1 MLGQLISPL
10 TKGLLLVAFL
20 ASSVAVSTTYLYLGT
35 RDELVSLQSK
45 HTQLEQTLKECD
57 ESKSKV
63 VEGAQQDD
71 MLNVEKEEK
80 LSALEDEKEALLKR
94 LKDLSK
100 TKKCLAIPLPT
111 QTANTLEAPQNEI
124 INPHASW
131 DADIQQLLNEAYENN
146 KRDTNPTP

>member
-1 MLGQLISPL
+1 MLGELISPL
-10 TKGLLLVAFL
+10 TKGLLLVASL
-20 ASSVAVSTTYLYLGT
+20 AIVTAISTTYLYLDK

-45 HTQLEQTLKECD
+45 HTQLEQTLIECD
-57 ESKSKV
+57 EGKAKV

-71 MLNVEKEEK
+71 TLNVEKEEK
-80 LSALEDEKEALLKR
+80 LSALEGEKEVLLKR

-100 TKKCLAIPLPT
+100 TKKCVTPT
-111 QTANTLEAPQNEI
+111 TNTLEVPQNET